1 MITYVN
7 TVLVSNLA
15 TGAVLTAAPAA
26 AASMSA
32 ASADAGKFIV
42 VADDEA
48 TAVASTNAAN
58 FDNLKV
64 GIVTKNN
71 TVMRKRDGS
80 IEYRPIVKWSH
91 DIQKDNIKSYNALT
105 YAADTEDVVTITFT
119 GINETVLANLAKGG
133 KRVIVRLTYK
143 DVPARYRKWTESY
156 EYVTEAGDTAA
167 TIAAGVAKMINKEY
181 KRARVVATVNAAV
194 VTLTA
199 MTYDDDNSA
208 ESINMYDKVRFNADI
223 YYTDPDAAA
232 FASRNKYFP
241 TGVTITKVPGKT
253 YEASAKLVRDREHT
267 SLGYQGIINHG
278 EGTFPIIA
286 PATQADLAAHYDA
299 LTLEFENE
307 YHTADDLKGKTKE
320 SVEIYGITGQLAG
333 LKAILDAFVNNKNA
347 VAG

>member
-15 TGAVLTAAPAA
+15 TGAVLSAAPAA
-26 AASMSA
+26 ATSESA

-42 VADDEA
+42 VADDES
-48 TAVASTNAAN
+48 TAVAKTNAAN
-58 FDNLKV
+58 FDKIKV

-71 TVMRKRDGS
+71 TVLRKRDGS
-80 IEYRPIVKWSH
+80 IEYRPIVKWSNA
-91 DIQKDNIKSYNALT
+91 IQKDNIKSFSSLT
-105 YAADTEDVVTITFT
+105 YADDTEDVVTITFT
-119 GINETVLANLAKGG
+119 GINEAVLATLAKGN
-133 KRVIVRLTYK
+133 KRVIVRLTFK

-156 EYVTEAGDTAA
+156 EYVTKAGDTAV
-167 TIAAGVAKMINKEY
+167 TIATGIAAMINKEY
-181 KRARVVATVNAAV
+181 KRARVVASANAGV
-194 VTLTA
+194 ITLTA
-199 MTYDDDNSA
+199 MTYTDDNSA

-241 TGVTITKVPGKT
+241 TGVTIAKVPGKT

-299 LTLEFENE
+299 ITLEFENM
-307 YHTADDLKGKTKE
+307 YRTADDLKRNTKE

-333 LKAILDAFVNNKNA
+333 LKDILNAFVTNTNA
-347 VAG
+347 AA

>member
-15 TGAVLTAAPAA
+15 TGAVLSAAPAA
-26 AASMSA
+26 ASSVSA

-48 TAVASTNAAN
+48 TAVAKTNAAN
-58 FDNLKV
+58 FDKIKV
-64 GIVTKNN
+64 GVVTKNN
-71 TVMRKRDGS
+71 TVLRKRDGS
-80 IEYRPIVKWSH
+80 IEYRPIVKWSNA
-91 DIQKDNIKSYNALT
+91 IQKDNIKSFSSLT

-119 GINETVLANLAKGG
+119 GINETVLATLAKGG

-156 EYVTEAGDTAA
+156 EYVTKAGDTAV
-167 TIAAGVAKMINKEY
+167 TIATGIAAMINKEY
-181 KRARVVATVNAAV
+181 KRARVVASANAGV

-199 MTYDDDNSA
+199 MTYTDDNSA

-241 TGVTITKVPGKT
+241 IGVTIAKVPGKT

-299 LTLEFENE
+299 ITLEFENM
-307 YHTADDLKGKTKE
+307 YHTADDLKRNTKE

-333 LKAILDAFVNNKNA
+333 LKDILNAFVTNTNA
-347 VAG
+347 AA